1 MNRSHIFKIAGAVIL
16 GLTALFWLIKGI
28 TDLLGGVNGGIQNL
42 IFSIVIFCLFVLS
55 WKWPLWGGISTA
67 LLAVVLAVYFNIML
81 PDIYTAY
88 IPLLFMCAPMAISGL
103 FFIETDWT
111 SKKRN

>member
-1 MNRSHIFKIAGAVIL
+1 MNRSRIFKIVGAVIL

-28 TDLLGGVNGGIQNL
+28 TDLIGGVNGGIQNL
-42 IFSIVIFCLFVLS
+42 IFSIVIFCLLVLS
-55 WKWPLWGGISTA
+55 WKWALWGGISTA
-67 LLAVVLAVYFNIML
+67 LLAVVLAVYFNLML
-81 PDIYTAY
+81 PDIYSAY

-103 FFIETDWT
+103 LFIEADWT